1 LGAKKQA
8 VGYGCLLKASSEAD
22 KPWYT
27 EENVA
32 ILSWLKG
39 SSCFVED
46 STLSKNMHQQNKS
59 LDKN

>member
-1 LGAKKQA
+1 LGAKKPV

-27 EENVA
+27 EENVS

-46 STLSKNMHQQNKS
+46 STLSKNMHQ
-59 LDKN
+59 